1 MLKLG
6 NGCDT
11 VGRVVTPDTRGPSSN
26 PAVSK
31 FYKAHLFTD
40 DCIGR
45 RDENQEKEFRNYPL
59 NKTLLKLIAQS
70 GHF

>member
-1 MLKLG
+1 MVATQLVEWSLP
-6 NGCDT
+6 
-11 VGRVVTPDTRGPSSN
+11 TPEVPGSN

-31 FYKAHLFTD
+31 FYKAHLFTV

-59 NKTLLKLIAQS
+59 NKTLLKMIAQS